1 MGMTSFNIRN
11 MTFAVLA
18 IAILLFAPLASVAAQ
33 QEDPAGDHRGVDIVA
48 GPHAVRVFVINSNL
62 AAGFLQMAL
71 FITDANTGETVSDA
85 RVVLKANNEDQEY
98 EGWATALNSPAMPE
112 RYDVRMNLG
121 STGEW
126 TIDVDVSSS
135 LGQGGARALTLEVPA
150 LKRYTNGSLVFF
162 GVFGV
167 MMLGIAYLFWST
179 KRQNRLRREADEVD
193 AQGEPQ
199 A

>member
-1 MGMTSFNIRN
+1 MTSLNLRN
-11 MTFAVLA
+11 MTLAVLA
-18 IAILLFAPLASVAAQ
+18 AVLLLSASLSSVSAQ
-33 QEDPAGDHRGVDIVA
+33 QEETIEDGRGVDVVA
-48 GPHAVRVFVINSNL
+48 GPHGVRVFVINSNL

-98 EGWATALNSPAMPE
+98 EGWATALNSPAMPR

-135 LGQGGARALTLEVPA
+135 LGQGGTRALTVEVPS
-150 LKRYTNGSLVFF
+150 LKRYTDGSLVFF
-162 GVFGV
+162 GIFAV

-179 KRQNRLRREADEVD
+179 KRQNRLRRET
-193 AQGEPQ
+193 AQDEPQ
-199 A
+199 S

>member
-1 MGMTSFNIRN
+1 MGITSFNLGN
-11 MTFAVLA
+11 MTLAVLVVVL
-18 IAILLFAPLASVAAQ
+18 LLFAPLASVAAQ
-33 QEDPAGDHRGVDIVA
+33 QEDPLGEGRGVDVVA

-85 RVVLKANNEDQEY
+85 SVVLKANNEDQAY
-98 EGWATALNSPAMPE
+98 EGWATALNSPSMPE

-135 LGQGGARALTLEVPA
+135 LGQGGTRALTLDVPA
-150 LKRYTNGSLVFF
+150 LSRYTNGSLVFF
-162 GVFGV
+162 GIFAA
-167 MMLGIAYLFWST
+167 MILGLVYLFWST
-179 KRQNRLRREADEVD
+179 KRQNRRRREAVEVD
-193 AQGEPQ
+193 VQGEP
-199 A
+199 

>member
-1 MGMTSFNIRN
+1 MTL
-11 MTFAVLA
+11 AVLVVVL
-18 IAILLFAPLASVAAQ
+18 LLFAPLASVAAQ
-33 QEDPAGDHRGVDIVA
+33 QEDPLGEGRGVDVVA

-85 RVVLKANNEDQEY
+85 SVVLKANNEDQAY
-98 EGWATALNSPAMPE
+98 EGWATALNSPSMPE

-135 LGQGGARALTLEVPA
+135 LGQGGTRALTLDVPA
-150 LKRYTNGSLVFF
+150 LSRYTNGSLVFF
-162 GVFGV
+162 GIFAA
-167 MMLGIAYLFWST
+167 MMLGLVYLFWST
-179 KRQNRLRREADEVD
+179 KRQNRRRREAVEVD
-193 AQGEPQ
+193 VQGEP
-199 A
+199 

>member
-1 MGMTSFNIRN
+1 MGITSFNLGN
-11 MTFAVLA
+11 MTLAVLVVVL
-18 IAILLFAPLASVAAQ
+18 LLFAPLASVAAQ
-33 QEDPAGDHRGVDIVA
+33 QEDPLGEGRGVDVVA

-85 RVVLKANNEDQEY
+85 SVVLKANNEDQAY
-98 EGWATALNSPAMPE
+98 EGWATALNSPSMPE

-135 LGQGGARALTLEVPA
+135 LGQGGTRALTLDVPA
-150 LKRYTNGSLVFF
+150 LSRYTNGSLVFF
-162 GVFGV
+162 GIFAA
-167 MMLGIAYLFWST
+167 MMLGLVYLFWST
-179 KRQNRLRREADEVD
+179 KRQNRRRREAVEVD
-193 AQGEPQ
+193 AQGEP
-199 A
+199 

>member
-1 MGMTSFNIRN
+1 MGITSFNLGN
-11 MTFAVLA
+11 MTLAVLVVVL
-18 IAILLFAPLASVAAQ
+18 LLFAPLASVAAQ
-33 QEDPAGDHRGVDIVA
+33 QEDPLGEGRGVDVVA

-85 RVVLKANNEDQEY
+85 SVVLKANNEDQAY
-98 EGWATALNSPAMPE
+98 EGWATALNSPSMPE

-135 LGQGGARALTLEVPA
+135 LGQGGIRALTLDVPA
-150 LKRYTNGSLVFF
+150 LSRYTNGSLVFF
-162 GVFGV
+162 GIFAA
-167 MMLGIAYLFWST
+167 MMLGLVYLFWST
-179 KRQNRLRREADEVD
+179 KRQNRRRREAVEVD
-193 AQGEPQ
+193 AQGEP
-199 A
+199 

>member
-1 MGMTSFNIRN
+1 MTL
-11 MTFAVLA
+11 AVLA
-18 IAILLFAPLASVAAQ
+18 AVLLLSASLSSVSAQ
-33 QEDPAGDHRGVDIVA
+33 QEETIEDGRGVDVVA
-48 GPHAVRVFVINSNL
+48 GPHGVRVFVINSNL

-98 EGWATALNSPAMPE
+98 EGWATALNSPAMPR

-135 LGQGGARALTLEVPA
+135 LGQGGTRALTVEVPS
-150 LKRYTNGSLVFF
+150 LKRYTDGSLVFF
-162 GVFGV
+162 GIFAV

-179 KRQNRLRREADEVD
+179 KRQNRLRRET
-193 AQGEPQ
+193 AQDEPQ
-199 A
+199 S

>member
-1 MGMTSFNIRN
+1 MGMTSLNLRN
-11 MTFAVLA
+11 MTLAVLA
-18 IAILLFAPLASVAAQ
+18 AVLLLSASLSSVSAQ
-33 QEDPAGDHRGVDIVA
+33 QEETIEDGRGVDVVA
-48 GPHAVRVFVINSNL
+48 GPHGVRVFVINSNL

-98 EGWATALNSPAMPE
+98 EGWATALNSPAMPR

-135 LGQGGARALTLEVPA
+135 LGQGGTRALTVEVPS
-150 LKRYTNGSLVFF
+150 LKRYTDGSLVFF
-162 GVFGV
+162 GIFAV

-179 KRQNRLRREADEVD
+179 KRQNRLRRET
-193 AQGEPQ
+193 AQDEPQ
-199 A
+199 S

>member
-1 MGMTSFNIRN
+1 MGMTSFNLRN
-11 MTFAVLA
+11 MTLAVLA
-18 IAILLFAPLASVAAQ
+18 VVLLLFAPLSSVAAQ
-33 QEDPAGDHRGVDIVA
+33 QEDPIAEGRGVDIVA

-98 EGWATALNSPAMPE
+98 EGWATALNSPSMPE

-135 LGQGGARALTLEVPA
+135 LGQGGSRALTLEVPA
-150 LKRYTNGSLVFF
+150 LNRYTNGSLVFF
-162 GVFGV
+162 GVFGA
-167 MMLGIAYLFWST
+167 MMLGLAYLFWST
-179 KRQNRLRREADEVD
+179 KRQNRLRREV
-193 AQGEPQ
+193 AQEEPQ
-199 A
+199 S

>member
-1 MGMTSFNIRN
+1 MGMTSLNLGN
-11 MTFAVLA
+11 MTLAVLA
-18 IAILLFAPLASVAAQ
+18 AVLLLSASLSSVSAQ
-33 QEDPAGDHRGVDIVA
+33 QEETIEDGRGVDVVA
-48 GPHAVRVFVINSNL
+48 GPHGVRAFVINSNL

-98 EGWATALNSPAMPE
+98 EGWATALNSPAMPR

-135 LGQGGARALTLEVPA
+135 LGQGGTRALTVEVPS
-150 LKRYTNGSLVFF
+150 LKRYTDGSLVFF
-162 GVFGV
+162 GIFAV

-179 KRQNRLRREADEVD
+179 KRQNRLRRET
-193 AQGEPQ
+193 AQDEPQ
-199 A
+199 S